1 MIDFPALKKS
11 TVETWQQVQSYLTVQ
26 NVLTVI
32 LSSVVLSFAFK
43 TAMQLLMYANVFFI
57 FYHTLQ
63 PSLQKENPS
72 KLSLSLR
79 LLALGMAL
87 LPVTLGLSTYLSP
100 LLFFVLN
107 APLTHFYIQD
117 IREKINT
124 KKAKEDS
131 TTSSL
136 SPLSQQAY
144 TIACVLRENVL
155 DLIVVTPIFHRT
167 FIGALHLLG
176 LVPVLAQTPLY
187 QNAIAILTFPVFGFA
202 FSTASKFAGAA
213 LFHKHQTALYQFAHQ
228 QVTELWSKLIKG
240 QIPASQI
247 FSSAAFFSPASANSI
262 NNASTERHVTSD
274 KTVDSSLRTFLLGIQ
289 AATNRISSAFFGSSP
304 VV

>member
-1 MIDFPALKKS
+1 MIDFQALKKN
-11 TVETWQQVQSYLTVQ
+11 TVETWKQAQSYLTVQ
-26 NVLTVI
+26 NVLMVI

-63 PSLQKENPS
+63 PSLQKDNPS

-87 LPVTLGLSTYLSP
+87 LPVTLGLSTYLGP

-124 KKAKEDS
+124 KKADADT

-144 TIACVLRENVL
+144 TIACVLRENAL
-155 DLIVVTPIFHRT
+155 DLIVATPIFHRT
-167 FIGALHLLG
+167 FIGALQLLG
-176 LVPVLAQTPLY
+176 LVPVLAQNSLY
-187 QNAIAILTFPVFGFA
+187 QNAFAILTFPVLGFA

-228 QVTELWSKLIKG
+228 QATELWAKLIKG

-247 FSSAAFFSPASANSI
+247 FSSLSLLSPVPASKLGNT
-262 NNASTERHVTSD
+262 STARP
-274 KTVDSSLRTFLLGIQ
+274 DSTDSFLGNIFLAIQ
-289 AATNRISSAFFGSSP
+289 AATSSITGAMIGKAPAS
-304 VV
+304 